1 MIRVARLAL
10 VALLAG
16 WPALAGAQAI
26 THVESTAAGGVAVF
40 SDGTETFTLANTPSS
55 GDLVCYT
62 IGFANLTAS
71 GIATAA
77 WSDASSTWTIFTLLT
92 GANSGA
98 LSTACSIA
106 TGSTTQFTI
115 TSAAEASGS
124 IRHVRFHFHTTGT
137 FGTVN
142 AHFSGSAANAQ
153 ASPHSSGNATP
164 STADNVCFA
173 LLKGGN
179 NTYTTE
185 AGWTAPTTNFGDSAR
200 GVTGY
205 MIQTAATA
213 QSYDPTSSTNTDR
226 AVQAVCVDSNAA
238 AGGAS
243 PRGTLVGVLPE

>member
-1 MIRVARLAL
+1 MRLARLAL
-10 VALLAG
+10 VALLAC

-26 THVESTAAGGVAVF
+26 THVESTAAGGVAIF
-40 SDGTETFTLANTPSS
+40 SDGTETFTLANTPSA
-55 GDLVCYT
+55 GDLVCYS

-71 GIATAA
+71 GITTAA
-77 WSDASSTWTIFTLLT
+77 WADASGSWTIFTLLT

-98 LSTACSIA
+98 LSTACSLA
-106 TGSTTQFTI
+106 TGTSSQFII

-142 AHFSGSAANAQ
+142 AHVSGSAGNAQ
-153 ASPHSSGNATP
+153 TSPHSSGNATP

-185 AGWTAPTTNFGDSAR
+185 AGWTAPTTNFGDFAR
-200 GVTGY
+200 GVAGY
-205 MIQTAATA
+205 MIQTSATA
-213 QSYDPTSSTNTDR
+213 QSYDPTSSTSADR

-238 AGGAS
+238 AGGA
-243 PRGTLVGVLPE
+243 PKPLPLLGVGN